1 MTGFIIN
8 PGSRI
13 HASSGDGWTNTYE
26 GAVKEAQRWLKE
38 LRDDHIADVELVLPG
53 VPGEWG
59 RWVFG
64 FRHKVTGVTVSLET
78 HGIDD
83 WRAYEKQCVFSPK
96 VYWNGSS
103 CGQPQVEDWAAPAF
117 TAIKTFRQD

>member
-1 MTGFIIN
+1 MVIIN

-13 HASSGDGWTNTYE
+13 PTNMGDGWTNTYD
-26 GAVKEAQRWLKE
+26 GAVKEAERWLSE
-38 LRDDHIADVELVLPG
+38 IHGDHIEDVELVLPG
-53 VPGEWG
+53 TPSERG

-103 CGQPQVEDWAAPAF
+103 CGQPQVEDWAAPGF
-117 TAIKTFRQD
+117 VAIKTYKPEP